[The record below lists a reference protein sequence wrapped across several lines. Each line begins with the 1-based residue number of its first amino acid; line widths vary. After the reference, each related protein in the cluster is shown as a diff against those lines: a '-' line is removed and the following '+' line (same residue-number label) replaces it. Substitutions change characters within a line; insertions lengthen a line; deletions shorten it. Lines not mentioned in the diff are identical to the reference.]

1 MTTTELSHLEL
12 AALDPDRFAASVARH
27 LAKLGTD
34 AASSEWVYPAVG
46 PASYFRDMLLGGAAA
61 EQRLTRHREQMEL
74 VRREREQRARRVM
87 SVMGAEYR
95 VEPDRTP
102 GYGGYFAPP
111 AWLNQFFATANR
123 PGRVLAGLIPRFP
136 LPAGCA
142 SINIPILTKGTID
155 GPDTDDYPVPSQ
167 GITDSSASSAA
178 APFAGKA
185 NVSLQLLEQSPPGA
199 YLDWALFMDLA
210 ESYDAQLELAL
221 IASTDG
227 NPNSLTGVTQV
238 TGINGVT
245 YSDATPTGGAMYP
258 YLGKCFAQIGDNRLR
273 PPEAYMMRSA
283 RWAWLM
289 TQEDTATLPF
299 GLFTP
304 FYLGSD
310 DQTPDPI
317 GALLGLPV
325 FLDDAIPATQGA
337 GANQDQII
345 CLRPRDQLLLE
356 SEPQTLVN
364 RERLSG
370 SLAVGIE
377 MHGYAAALTGRR
389 PAGISVLS
397 GTGLVVQSGE

>member
-1 MTTTELSHLEL
+1 MSVTELSHLEL

-46 PASYFRDMLLGGAAA
+46 PASYFRDMLLGGPAA

-111 AWLNQFFATANR
+111 VWLNQFFATANR

-136 LPAGCA
+136 LPRGCQ
-142 SINIPILTKGTID
+142 SINIPILTTGTID

-167 GITDSSASSAA
+167 GITDSSTTSAA

-199 YLDWALFMDLA
+199 YLDWALFLDLA
-210 ESYDAQLELAL
+210 ESYDAQLETAL
-221 IASTDG
+221 LLSVDG
-227 NPNSLTGVTQV
+227 TPNSLAGVTTV
-238 TGINGVT
+238 TGTNTVT
-245 YSDATPTGGAMYP
+245 YTSASPTGGAMYP
-258 YLGKCFAQIGDNRLR
+258 YLGSLAAQIGDNRLK
-273 PPEAYMMRSA
+273 PPECYLMRTA

-289 TQEDTATLPF
+289 TQESTANLPF
-299 GLFTP
+299 GLNTP

-317 GALLGLPV
+317 GAILGWPV
-325 FLDDAIPATQGA
+325 FLNDALPATLGA
-337 GANQDQII
+337 GANQDQVI
-345 CLRPRDQLLLE
+345 CLRPRDLLLLE
-356 SEPQTLVN
+356 SEPQTMIN

-370 SLAVGIE
+370 SLGVGIE

-397 GTGLVVQSGE
+397 GTGLVVQTGE